1 MKHLKIIL
9 TVIIVLFVI
18 ASVYSFFNIS
28 GQEIKFVDKLLEAKS
43 VTVIVMNED
52 GDERAEYNLD
62 ITQIEQFKKLIE
74 ENSYTRRISSTI
86 VGVLPDK
93 RYTIFANW
101 NDGGQKHLQISLIGG
116 EYIQILGEYGSHYHK
131 INNPDFENQLI
142 SILCAEI

>member
-1 MKHLKIIL
+1 MKHLKTIL
-9 TVIIVLFVI
+9 TLIIVLFVI

-101 NDGGQKHLQISLIGG
+101 NDGGQKHL
-116 EYIQILGEYGSHYHK
+116 
-131 INNPDFENQLI
+131 
-142 SILCAEI
+142 